1 MVKCDMAG
9 VCLSDVCR
17 DELFA
22 CYCEC
27 ILGINMVY
35 GNTLMQSIVCGA
47 LTCNGMCK
55 GQKSFV

>member
-35 GNTLMQSIVCGA
+35 GNTLMQ
-47 LTCNGMCK
+47 
-55 GQKSFV
+55 